1 MSNWS
6 VYLEC
11 DGSPLY
17 ANVELDDWAEDDP
30 LDEEEAWDQI
40 REMILQT
47 LEVTKED

>member
-17 ANVELDDWAEDDP
+17 ANVELDDYIEDED
-30 LDEEEAWDQI
+30 EAWRYI
-40 REMILQT
+40 IESLIMPT

>member
-11 DGSPLY
+11 DGQPLY
-17 ANVELDDWAEDDP
+17 ANVELEDWDEDDP
-30 LDEEEAWDQI
+30 LTEEDAWDRI

>member
-11 DGSPLY
+11 DGQPLY
-17 ANVELDDWAEDDP
+17 AHVELEDWDDEP
-30 LDEEEAWDQI
+30 LDEEEAWNQI
-40 REMILQT
+40 REMVLMT

>member
-11 DGSPLY
+11 DGQPLY
-17 ANVELDDWAEDDP
+17 AHVELEDWDDEP

-47 LEVTKED
+47 LEVTKESD